1 MPITVRNVSLTY
13 NAGTPLET
21 AAVKNVSFEIADGSF
36 VGVMGH
42 TGCGKSTMLQLI
54 DGLLKP
60 DSGEILIDGEDIN
73 GHTYDR
79 AILRRKVGMVFQY
92 PEVQLFETT
101 VEKDVSFGLKHSGLP
116 AQEVERRVRRA
127 LEMLGFDYEKVR
139 KKSPLGFSGGEKRRI
154 AIAGVL
160 AVMPDYLLLDEPIA
174 GLDPL
179 ARADFLELLKKLNSE
194 GMTIVMISHNADGI
208 AECASRLLV
217 FEDGGLVEDGSV
229 AEVFRDAGGLR
240 QRGLGVSSSREL
252 AELLHNGGIELPQDI
267 CTYEQLRD
275 SLLQRLKGGGAK

>member
-73 GHTYDR
+73 ARTYDR

-101 VEKDVSFGLKHSGLP
+101 VEKDVSFGLKHSGLS
-116 AQEVERRVRRA
+116 AQEVGERVRRA

-179 ARADFLELLKKLNSE
+179 SRADFLNLLKKLNSE

-208 AECASRLLV
+208 AESTERLLV
-217 FEDGGLVEDGSV
+217 FEDGCLVEDGSV
-229 AEVFRDAGGLR
+229 AEVFRDTEGLR
-240 QRGLGVSSSREL
+240 RRGLGVSASREL
-252 AELLHNGGIELPQDI
+252 AELLNKGGIELPQDI
-267 CTYEQLRD
+267 CTYDKLRD
-275 SLLQRLKGGGAK
+275 ALLQRLKGGGAT

>member
-54 DGLLKP
+54 DGQLKP

-73 GHTYDR
+73 ERTYDR

-101 VEKDVSFGLKHSGLP
+101 VEKDVSFGLKHSGLS
-116 AQEVERRVRRA
+116 AQEVEARVRRA

-139 KKSPLGFSGGEKRRI
+139 RKSPLGFSGGEKRRI

-179 ARADFLELLKKLNSE
+179 SRADFLNLLKKLNSE

-208 AECASRLLV
+208 AESAERLLV
-217 FEDGGLVEDGSV
+217 FDDGRLVEDGSV
-229 AEVFRDAGGLR
+229 AEVFRDAEGLR
-240 QRGLGVSSSREL
+240 RRGLGVSASREL
-252 AELLHNGGIELPQDI
+252 AELLNKSGIELPQDI
-267 CTYEQLRD
+267 CTYDKLRD
-275 SLLQRLKGGGAK
+275 ALLQRLKGGGAT

>member
-73 GHTYDR
+73 ARAYDR

-101 VEKDVSFGLKHSGLP
+101 VEKDVSFGLKHLGLS
-116 AQEVERRVRRA
+116 AQEVGERVRRA

-139 KKSPLGFSGGEKRRI
+139 GKSPLGFSGGEKRRI

-179 ARADFLELLKKLNSE
+179 SRADFLNLLKKLNSE
-194 GMTIVMISHNADGI
+194 GMTIVMISHNANGI
-208 AECASRLLV
+208 AESAERLLV
-217 FEDGGLVEDGSV
+217 FEDGCLVEDGSV
-229 AEVFRDAGGLR
+229 AEVFRDAEGLR
-240 QRGLGVSSSREL
+240 RHGLGVSASREL
-252 AELLHNGGIELPQDI
+252 AELLNKGGIELPQDI
-267 CTYEQLRD
+267 CTYDKLRD
-275 SLLQRLKGGGAK
+275 ALLQRLKGGGAT